1 MTANKPMKI
10 RNRIRELRLVKA
22 ATLRPNPRNWRTHP
36 DTQRDALRG
45 LLAEIGYA
53 DALVAR
59 ELPDGELELIDGHL
73 RAETT
78 PETEVPVL
86 VVDLSADEAA
96 KLLTLLD
103 PLAGMAEADEQ
114 LLAELLA
121 EMDTQNEA
129 VRAMLDRMDAE
140 LRSHEQQAH
149 ETEGE
154 TETLGRE
161 VVVPDCFQVVVECRD
176 ETEQRAVYE
185 RLTAEGYSCRALTL

>member
-1 MTANKPMKI
+1 MKI
-10 RNRIRELRLVKA
+10 QNRIRELRFVKA

-36 DTQRDALRG
+36 DHQRDALRG

-73 RAETT
+73 RAEIT

-86 VVDLSADEAA
+86 VVDLDEKEAA
-96 KLLTLLD
+96 KLLALLD

-114 LLAELLA
+114 LLAGLLA
-121 EMDTQNEA
+121 EVETQSEA
-129 VRAMLDRMDAE
+129 VRAMLAEMEAE
-140 LRSHEQQAH
+140 LAAAKQAGT
-149 ETEGE
+149 ETE
-154 TETLGRE
+154 TETLGPE

-176 ETEQRAVYE
+176 EAEQRTVYE
-185 RLTAEGYSCRALTL
+185 RLTAEGYACRALTL

>member
-154 TETLGRE
+154 TETLGR
-161 VVVPDCFQVVVECRD
+161 CRD